1 MADYKGI
8 DYLRTK
14 LRNKRPR
21 VLLKYKYYD
30 MKNVVKDFGISTPP
44 DLKNWTSTLGWC
56 AKGVDKLADRLVFK
70 EFKNDIFDINEIFQ
84 MNNPDVLFRSAINGA
99 LITSC
104 DFISISAD
112 ENGYPRLQV
121 IDGGNATGIID
132 PTTGLLKEGY
142 AVLERNDYG
151 QPILEAYYLETGTSY
166 IYSSGRQIWYPH
178 DVRHPLLVPIIYRPD
193 EKRPFGRS
201 RITRAWISL
210 VGSAIRTIKRSE
222 IAAEFYSYPQKYVNG
237 LDEDSE
243 KMEKWKATMSSLLAI
258 YKDKDGEKPVVGQ
271 FQQQSMTPHTEQLQM
286 FASLFANE
294 ADLTF
299 EDMGFQGSNPSSAD
313 AIKAAHENMRLTAR
327 AAQRTFGS
335 GFLNAGYL
343 AACLRDETQ
352 YRREVLYKTK
362 ARWEPI
368 FEPDA
373 SMLSAIGDG
382 IIKLNQAV
390 PGFITP
396 EILSDLTGIDGYG
409 EETYE

>member
-8 DYLRTK
+8 DYLRQK
-14 LRNKRPR
+14 LRDKRTR
-21 VLLKYKYYD
+21 VLLKYEYYD

-44 DLKNWTSTLGWC
+44 DLRNWASALGWC
-56 AKGVDKLADRLVFK
+56 AKGVDKLADRLVFR

-99 LITSC
+99 LVTSC
-104 DFISISAD
+104 DFISITED
-112 ENGYPRLQV
+112 ENGYPRMQV
-121 IDGGNATGIID
+121 IDGGNATGTID

-142 AVLERNDYG
+142 AVLERNTYG
-151 QPILEAYYLETGTSY
+151 VPVLEAYYLETGTSY
-166 IYSSGRQIWYPH
+166 IDRSGITSWYPH
-178 DVRHPLLVPIIYRPD
+178 NVGHPLLVPIIYKPD

-201 RITRAWISL
+201 RITRSWMSL
-210 VGSAIRTIKRSE
+210 VGSAVRTIKRSE

-237 LDEDSE
+237 LDEDAE
-243 KMEKWKATMSSLLAI
+243 KMEKWKATMSAMLAI

-271 FQQQSMTPHTEQLQM
+271 FQQQSMTPHTEQLKM

-343 AACLRDETQ
+343 AACLRDDMQ
-352 YRREVLYKTK
+352 YKREVLYQTT

-373 SMLSAIGDG
+373 AMLSAIGDG
-382 IIKLNQAV
+382 VIKLNQGV
-390 PGFITP
+390 PGFITS
-396 EILSDLTGIDGYG
+396 ETLSDLTGIAYNS
-409 EETYE
+409 EESYE